1 MTLRLSLLAAALL
14 APAVAGC
21 QSGGDAG
28 TADLDGIEEA
38 GPFDQVAYNVG
49 FQTGQQFLAQD
60 SSFNFDRFLAG
71 FRKGVDGDSVELA
84 YAVGV
89 QYGLQVRQD
98 TLGAIDRD
106 IFLAGVRSALAGEE
120 GRVTPEQ
127 FQVAQA
133 TVEDSLEIRRLR
145 GQAARDPLARQRL
158 DAMTRNSAQADS
170 FLTAVRQRPGVQ
182 ELGEGVLYTVTTPGE
197 GASPSPGDQVA
208 VRYTG
213 TFMNGQE
220 FDASGEEPA
229 VFGVGQVVPGFRDA
243 LLAMKPGETRTIYL
257 PPSQAYGLM
266 GQPGPGGQGG
276 IPPNAPLVFEVTL
289 VEVLGQAPQMP
300 PGMFGPPQ

>member
-1 MTLRLSLLAAALL
+1 MTLRLPFLAATLL
-14 APAVAGC
+14 AVAGC
-21 QSGGDAG
+21 QGGGGDTG

-60 SSFNFDRFLAG
+60 STFDYDRFLAG
-71 FRKGVDGDSVELA
+71 FRRGVDGDSVELA

-98 TLGAIDRD
+98 TLGAIDRE
-106 IFLAGVRSALAGEE
+106 IFLAGIRSALAGEE

-133 TVEDSLEIRRLR
+133 VVEDSLEIRRLR

-158 DAMTRNSAQADS
+158 DAVTRNAAQADS
-170 FLTAVRQRPGVQ
+170 FLTAVRQRPGVR
-182 ELGEGVLYTVTTPGE
+182 ELGDGVLYTVTSPGE
-197 GASPSPGDQVA
+197 GASPTAGDQVA

-213 TFMNGQE
+213 TFLNGE
-220 FDASGEEPA
+220 TFDASGDEPA
-229 VFGVGQVVPGFRDA
+229 VFAVGQVVPGFRDA
-243 LLAMKPGETRTIYL
+243 LLDMSPGETRTIYL
-257 PPSQAYGLM
+257 PPDQAYGLM

-289 VEVLGQAPQMP
+289 VEVLGGAPQMP
-300 PGMFGPPQ
+300 PGMFPPR